1 MCDFCENSRCVAER
15 QIAYGYSMQKR
26 DLILSNR
33 RVMSISFESANP
45 LDTKFKDIDLKIRF
59 CPNCGRELRSEENE

>member
-1 MCDFCENSRCVAER
+1 MCEFCENSRCVAER
-15 QIAYGYSMQKR
+15 EIAYGYSMQKR

-33 RVMSISFESANP
+33 RIISVSFESANP

-59 CPNCGRELRSEENE
+59 CPNCGRELVG